1 MLFEKDGIKIFVYK
15 EPIDMRAGFE
25 RLHSFCV
32 HQMTARMNEGHAYV
46 FFGKNR
52 SRMKILLYDGSG
64 LVLIAKRIERKNF
77 MSHEELLGRSEITL
91 SEMKQ
96 IFHGSVLR
104 RPMFGEEADAFDR
117 KRRPIFEAPKKSS
130 TQGEGFAL
138 PCGIVN
144 SPLQTQWK
152 DMNESKC

>member
-1 MLFEKDGIKIFVYK
+1 MLFKKDGIKIFVYK

-25 RLHSFCV
+25 RLHSFCI
-32 HQMTARMNEGHAYV
+32 HQMSARMNEGHAYV

-91 SEMKQ
+91 HEMKL

-104 RPMFGEEADAFDR
+104 RPMFGAEAEEFDR
-117 KRRPIFEAPKKSS
+117 KKHLPIFEALKKSS
-130 TQGEGFAL
+130 THGEGFAL

-144 SPLQTQWK
+144 SSQQTQWK
-152 DMNESKC
+152 DLNE